1 MLAFLNSIGYEAW
14 VLPTLLA
21 LPVAGAL
28 VILLHG
34 SSSKAEGS
42 GGLDDAGA
50 MFARR
55 ITLFTFLLEFVL
67 SIGLWWVVAPGEAGW
82 RATVDLPWIR
92 TWGISFALGVD
103 GISVMLVLLTT
114 LIMPLVVL
122 GGWTSVRTKV
132 HSYHALML
140 ILTTGM
146 LGVFVARDLFLF
158 YVMWEVML
166 VPMYFII
173 GIWGGTRRL
182 YAALKFFIFTMV
194 GSLLMLVAILY
205 LGIKAG
211 DPATGV
217 PSFAF
222 ERIFSTASQP
232 MQGGLTLPLLDVFV
246 PTELLLFLAFF
257 SAFAVKVPMF
267 PFHTWL
273 PDAHVE
279 APTAGSVILASV
291 MLKLGTYGFIR
302 LAIPLFPSAAMSP
315 GVRTTMI
322 VLAVVGVIYGSLVAM
337 VQADFKKLV
346 AYSSVAH
353 LGMVMLGLFAL
364 TRESV
369 QGAMM
374 VMIGHG
380 LSTGALFLLIGM
392 IYERRH
398 SRELAAY
405 GGIAKVVPVFAA
417 MLTIV
422 ALSSIGLPGTN
433 GFVSEFLVM
442 VGSFKTYPIM
452 TTISALG
459 VILAAAYMLW
469 AIQRIIYNPLDKRE
483 NERLTDLNWR
493 EIGLLVPVVAAILW
507 LGIYPK
513 PMLERMEA
521 ATTRFVQTVEAGAAR
536 QTAGVRVA
544 TPANA
549 SPGGR

>member
-1 MLAFLNSIGYEAW
+1 MLAFLTSIGYESW

-21 LPVAGAL
+21 LPVAAAL

-34 SSSKAEGS
+34 SASKSEGT
-42 GGLDDAGA
+42 GGLDDAA
-50 MFARR
+50 SMFPRR
-55 ITLFTFLLEFVL
+55 ITLFTFLLEFVV
-67 SIGLWWVVAPGEAGW
+67 SMGLWWIVAPGETGF
-82 RATVDLPWIR
+82 RGVVDMAWIR
-92 TWGISFALGVD
+92 TWGIRFALGVD

-114 LIMPLVVL
+114 FIMPLVVL
-122 GGWTSVRTKV
+122 GGWTSVRTKL
-132 HSYHALML
+132 HAYHALML

-146 LGVFVARDLFLF
+146 LGVFMARDLFLF

-166 VPMYFII
+166 VPMYFIV
-173 GIWGGTRRL
+173 GIWGGARRL
-182 YAALKFFIFTMV
+182 YAALKFFLFTMV

-211 DPATGV
+211 DPATGI
-217 PSFAF
+217 PNFAF
-222 ERIFSTASQP
+222 DQIFAAAAQTR
-232 MQGGLTLPLLDVFV
+232 QGGLNLPWLGMSI
-246 PTELLLFLAFF
+246 PTSTLLFLAFF

-279 APTAGSVILASV
+279 APTAGSVILASI

-302 LAIPLFPSAAMSP
+302 LAIPLFPAAAMSP
-315 GVRTTMI
+315 GMRTGI
-322 VLAVVGVIYGSLVAM
+322 IILAVIGVIYGSLVAM
-337 VQADFKKLV
+337 VQPDFKKLV

-353 LGMVMLGLFAL
+353 LGFVMLGLFAL

-392 IYERRH
+392 IYERKH
-398 SRELAAY
+398 SREIADY
-405 GGIAKVVPVFAA
+405 GGIAKVVPVFAT

-442 VGSFKTYPIM
+442 VGSFKTYPYM

-459 VILAAAYMLW
+459 VILAAAYLLW
-469 AIQRIIYNPLDKRE
+469 ALQRIIYNPLDKPA
-483 NERLTDLNWR
+483 NEHLTDINWR
-493 EIGLLVPVVAAILW
+493 EIGLLVPVIFAILW

-513 PMLERMEA
+513 PVLARMEA
-521 ATTRFVQTVEAGAAR
+521 ATTSFVRTVEAGASR
-536 QTAGVRVA
+536 QAASLPGGVR
-544 TPANA
+544 
-549 SPGGR
+549 

>member
-1 MLAFLNSIGYEAW
+1 MLDFLTSIGYETW

-21 LPVAGAL
+21 LPVAAAL

-34 SSSKAEGS
+34 ASAKGDGS
-42 GGLDDAGA
+42 GGLDDASA
-50 MFARR
+50 MFPRR
-55 ITLFTFLLEFVL
+55 ITLFTFILQFVV
-67 SIGLWWVVAPGEAGW
+67 SIGLWWIVGPGESGW
-82 RATVDLPWIR
+82 RGVVDLPWIR
-92 TWGISFALGVD
+92 TWGISFSVGVD
-103 GISVMLVLLTT
+103 GISAMLVLLTT
-114 LIMPLVVL
+114 FIMPLVVL

-132 HSYHALML
+132 HAYHALML

-217 PSFAF
+217 PNFAF
-222 ERIFSTASQP
+222 DAILAAASQP
-232 MQGGLTLPLLDVFV
+232 RQGGFMLPGLEIFI
-246 PTELLLFLAFF
+246 PANILLFLAFF

-279 APTAGSVILASV
+279 APTAGSVILASI

-302 LAIPLFPSAAMSP
+302 LAIPLFPAAAMSP

-337 VQADFKKLV
+337 VQPDFKKLV

-392 IYERRH
+392 IYERKH
-398 SRELAAY
+398 SREIAAY

-442 VGSFKTYPIM
+442 VGSFKTYPVL
-452 TTISALG
+452 TTVSAIG
-459 VILAAAYMLW
+459 VILAAAYLLW
-469 AIQRIIYNPLDKRE
+469 ALQRIIYNPLDKPD
-483 NERLTDLNWR
+483 NEHLTDLNWR
-493 EIGLLVPVVAAILW
+493 EIGLLTPVIAAILW

-513 PMLERMEA
+513 PLLSRMEA
-521 ATTRFVQTVEAGAAR
+521 ATTAFVQTVESRAGQ
-536 QTAGVRVA
+536 QTASL
-544 TPANA
+544 P
-549 SPGGR
+549 SGGR

>member
-1 MLAFLNSIGYEAW
+1 MLAFLTSIGYESW

-21 LPVAGAL
+21 LPVAAAL

-34 SSSKAEGS
+34 ASARGEGS
-42 GGLDDAGA
+42 GGVDDARA
-50 MFARR
+50 MFPRR
-55 ITLFTFLLEFVL
+55 ITLFTFVL
-67 SIGLWWVVAPGEAGW
+67 QFIISLGLWWVVAPGEAGW
-82 RATVDLPWIR
+82 RAVVDVPWIR
-92 TWGISFALGVD
+92 TWGINFAVGVD
-103 GISVMLVLLTT
+103 GISAVLVLLTT
-114 LIMPLVVL
+114 FLMPLVVL
-122 GGWTSVRTKV
+122 GGWTSVRTKL

-140 ILTTGM
+140 VLTTGM
-146 LGVFVARDLFLF
+146 LGAFVARDLFLF

-173 GIWGGTRRL
+173 GIWGGTRRV
-182 YAALKFFIFTMV
+182 YAALKFFIFTFV

-211 DPATGV
+211 DPATGS
-217 PSFAF
+217 PNFAF
-222 ERIFSTASQP
+222 DAIFAAAARTG
-232 MQGGLTLPLLDVFV
+232 QGGFTIPGLDLFV
-246 PTELLLFLAFF
+246 PGNVLLFLAFF

-267 PFHTWL
+267 PLHTWL

-279 APTAGSVILASV
+279 APTAGSVILASI

-302 LAIPLFPSAAMSP
+302 LAIPLFPTAAMSP

-337 VQADFKKLV
+337 VQPDFKKLV

-405 GGIAKVVPVFAA
+405 GGIAKVVPVFATL
-417 MLTIV
+417 LTIV

-442 VGSFKTYPIM
+442 VGSFKTYPVL

-459 VILAAAYMLW
+459 VILAAAYLLW
-469 AIQRIIYNPLDKRE
+469 ALQRIIYNPLDKAE
-483 NERLTDLNWR
+483 NESLADLNWR
-493 EIGLLVPVVAAILW
+493 EIGLLTPVIAAIFW

-513 PMLERMEA
+513 PILTRMEG
-521 ATTRFVQTVEAGAAR
+521 ATTAFVRTVESGASQ
-536 QTAGVRVA
+536 QTASL
-544 TPANA
+544 P
-549 SPGGR
+549 SGGR

>member
-1 MLAFLNSIGYEAW
+1 MPDFLNSIGYEAW

-21 LPVAGAL
+21 IPVAGAL
-28 VILLHG
+28 VLLLHG
-34 SSSKAEGS
+34 ASSKGEGG

-55 ITLFTFLLEFVL
+55 ITLFTFLLEFVV
-67 SIGLWWVVAPGEAGW
+67 SIGLWWVVLPGEAGF
-82 RATVDLPWIR
+82 RAVVDMPWIR
-92 TWGISFALGVD
+92 TWGIRFALGVD

-132 HSYHALML
+132 HAYHALML
-140 ILTTGM
+140 ILTSGM

-166 VPMYFII
+166 VPMYFIV
-173 GIWGGTRRL
+173 GIWGGARRL
-182 YAALKFFIFTMV
+182 YAALKFFLFTMV

-211 DPATGV
+211 DPATGI
-217 PSFAF
+217 PNFAF
-222 ERIFSTASQP
+222 DRIFAAAAQHA
-232 MQGGLTLPLLDVFV
+232 QGSLELSWLGLSIPADT
-246 PTELLLFLAFF
+246 LLFLAFF
-257 SAFAVKVPMF
+257 GAFAVKVPMF

-279 APTAGSVILASV
+279 APTAGSVILASI

-302 LAIPLFPSAAMSP
+302 LAIPLFPAAAMSP
-315 GVRTTMI
+315 GMRTGI
-322 VLAVVGVIYGSLVAM
+322 IILAVVGVIYGSLVAM
-337 VQADFKKLV
+337 VQTDFKKLV

-374 VMIGHG
+374 VMLGHG

-398 SRELAAY
+398 SREIAAY
-405 GGIAKVVPVFAA
+405 GGIAKVAPVFATL
-417 MLTIV
+417 LTVV

-433 GFVSEFLVM
+433 GFISEFLVM
-442 VGSFKTYPIM
+442 VGSFKTFPYL
-452 TTISALG
+452 TTISAIG
-459 VILAAAYMLW
+459 VILGAAYMLW
-469 AIQRIIYNPLDKRE
+469 AIQRIIYNPLDKAD
-483 NERLTDLNWR
+483 NEHLTDLNWR
-493 EIGLLVPVVAAILW
+493 EIGLLVPVLIGILW
-507 LGIYPK
+507 LGLYPK
-513 PMLERMEA
+513 PVLARMEA
-521 ATTRFVQTVEAGAAR
+521 ATTNFVRSVEAGAAT
-536 QTAGVRVA
+536 QSASL
-544 TPANA
+544 PA
-549 SPGGR
+549 GGR

>member
-1 MLAFLNSIGYEAW
+1 MLAFLNSIGYESW
-14 VLPTLLA
+14 VLPALLA
-21 LPVAGAL
+21 LPVAAAI
-28 VILLHG
+28 VILLQG
-34 SSSKAEGS
+34 ASSKDGG
-42 GGLDDAGA
+42 GGLDDSGA
-50 MFARR
+50 QFARR
-55 ITLFTFLLEFVL
+55 ITLFTFVL
-67 SIGLWWVVAPGEAGW
+67 QFIVSIGLWWVVAPGENGW
-82 RATVDLPWIR
+82 RAVVDVPWIK
-92 TWGISFALGVD
+92 TWGIHFAVGVD

-114 LIMPLVVL
+114 FIMPLVVL

-132 HSYHALML
+132 HAYHALML
-140 ILTTGM
+140 ILTSGM
-146 LGVFVARDLFLF
+146 LGVFVARDLFFF
-158 YVMWEVML
+158 YAMWEVML
-166 VPMYFII
+166 VPMYFIV

-211 DPATGV
+211 DPTTGV
-217 PSFAF
+217 PNFAF
-222 ERIFSTASQP
+222 DAIFAAAARPTMGELALP
-232 MQGGLTLPLLDVFV
+232 WIGITLSGQ
-246 PTELLLFLAFF
+246 TLLFLAFF

-279 APTAGSVILASV
+279 APTAGSVILASI

-302 LAIPLFPSAAMSP
+302 LAIPLFPAAAMSP
-315 GVRTTMI
+315 GMRTGI
-322 VLAVVGVIYGSLVAM
+322 ILLAVVGVIYGSLVAM
-337 VQADFKKLV
+337 VQPDFKKLV

-398 SRELAAY
+398 SREIAAY
-405 GGIAKVVPVFAA
+405 GGIAKVVPIFATL
-417 MLTIV
+417 LTIV

-433 GFVSEFLVM
+433 GFISEFLVM
-442 VGSFKTYPIM
+442 VGSFKTFPYM
-452 TTISALG
+452 TTVSALG

-469 AIQRIIYNPLDKRE
+469 ALQRIIYNPLDKKE
-483 NERLTDLNWR
+483 NEHLTDLNWR
-493 EIGLLVPVVAAILW
+493 EIALMVPVIAAILW

-513 PMLERMEA
+513 PVLARMEA
-521 ATTRFVQTVEAGAAR
+521 ATTNFVQTVEAGAAR
-536 QTAGVRVA
+536 QA
-544 TPANA
+544 A
-549 SPGGR
+549 SADVGGR

>member
-1 MLAFLNSIGYEAW
+1 MLAFLSSIGYEAW
-14 VLPTLLA
+14 ILPTLLA
-21 LPVAGAL
+21 IPVAGAL

-34 SSSKAEGS
+34 AASKGEGD

-55 ITLFTFLLEFVL
+55 ITLITFLLEFVV
-67 SIGLWWVVAPGEAGW
+67 SVGLWWIVAPGEAGF
-82 RATVDLPWIR
+82 RAVVDLPWIR
-92 TWGISFALGVD
+92 TWGINFAVGVD

-132 HSYHALML
+132 HAYHALML

-158 YVMWEVML
+158 YIMWEVML
-166 VPMYFII
+166 VPMYFIV
-173 GIWGGTRRL
+173 GIWGGARRL

-211 DPATGV
+211 DPATGI

-222 ERIFSTASQP
+222 DRVLAAA
-232 MQGGLTLPLLDVFV
+232 QGTQGALDLTWIGLSIPADT
-246 PTELLLFLAFF
+246 LLFLAFF

-279 APTAGSVILASV
+279 APTAGSVILASI

-302 LAIPLFPSAAMSP
+302 LAMPLFPAAAMSP
-315 GVRTTMI
+315 GMRTGI
-322 VLAVVGVIYGSLVAM
+322 ILLAVIGVIYGSLVAM
-337 VQADFKKLV
+337 VQSDFKKLV

-398 SRELAAY
+398 SREIAAY
-405 GGIAKVVPVFAA
+405 GGIAKVVPIFATL
-417 MLTIV
+417 LTIV

-442 VGSFKTYPIM
+442 VGSFKTFPYF
-452 TTISALG
+452 TTVSALG
-459 VILAAAYMLW
+459 VILGAAYMLW
-469 AIQRIIYNPLDKRE
+469 ALQRIIYNPLDKAE
-483 NERLTDLNWR
+483 NAHLTDLNWR
-493 EIGLLVPVVAAILW
+493 EIGLLVPVIAAILW

-513 PMLERMEA
+513 PVLERMEA
-521 ATTRFVQTVEAGAAR
+521 ATTAFVQSVEARAAR
-536 QTAGVRVA
+536 QTA
-544 TPANA
+544 
-549 SPGGR
+549 SLPGGR

>member
-1 MLAFLNSIGYEAW
+1 MLAFLTSIGYESW

-21 LPVAGAL
+21 LPVAAAL
-28 VILLHG
+28 VIVLHG
-34 SSSKAEGS
+34 TASKGEGT
-42 GGLDDAGA
+42 GGLDDAAA
-50 MFARR
+50 MFPRR
-55 ITLFTFLLEFVL
+55 ITLFTFLLEFVV
-67 SIGLWWVVAPGEAGW
+67 SIGLWWVVAPGETGF
-82 RATVDLPWIR
+82 RAVVDMPWIR
-92 TWGISFALGVD
+92 TWGIHFALGVD

-114 LIMPLVVL
+114 FIMPLVVL
-122 GGWTSVRTKV
+122 GGWTSVRTKL
-132 HSYHALML
+132 HAYHALML
-140 ILTTGM
+140 ILTAGM
-146 LGVFVARDLFLF
+146 LGVFMARDLFLF
-158 YVMWEVML
+158 YVMWEIML

-173 GIWGGTRRL
+173 GIWGGARRL

-205 LGIKAG
+205 LGIKAA

-217 PSFAF
+217 PNFAF
-222 ERIFSTASQP
+222 DQIFAAAAQTP
-232 MQGGLTLPLLDVFV
+232 QGGITLSWLGIFV
-246 PTELLLFLAFF
+246 PGSTLLFLAFF

-279 APTAGSVILASV
+279 APTAGSVILASI

-302 LAIPLFPSAAMSP
+302 LAIPLFPAAAMSP
-315 GVRTTMI
+315 GMRTGI
-322 VLAVVGVIYGSLVAM
+322 IILAVIGVIYGSLVAM
-337 VQADFKKLV
+337 VQPDFKKLV

-392 IYERRH
+392 IYERKH
-398 SRELAAY
+398 SREIAAY
-405 GGIAKVVPVFAA
+405 GGIAKVVPVFATL
-417 MLTIV
+417 LTIV

-442 VGSFKTYPIM
+442 VGSFKTYPYL

-459 VILAAAYMLW
+459 VILAAAYLLW
-469 AIQRIIYNPLDKRE
+469 ALQRIIYNPLDKPD
-483 NERLTDLNWR
+483 NTHLTDLNWR
-493 EIGLLVPVVAAILW
+493 EIGLLIPVLFAILW
-507 LGIYPK
+507 LGLYPK
-513 PMLERMEA
+513 PVLARMEG
-521 ATTRFVQTVEAGAAR
+521 ATTSFVRRVEAGASQRAASLPR
-536 QTAGVRVA
+536 GVR
-544 TPANA
+544 
-549 SPGGR
+549 

>member
-1 MLAFLNSIGYEAW
+1 VLAFLTSIGYESW

-21 LPVAGAL
+21 LPVAAAL
-28 VILLHG
+28 VIVLHG
-34 SSSKAEGS
+34 SASKGEGT
-42 GGLDDAGA
+42 GGLDDAAA
-50 MFARR
+50 MFPRR
-55 ITLFTFLLEFVL
+55 ITLFTFLLEFVV
-67 SIGLWWVVAPGEAGW
+67 SIGLWWVVAPGETGF
-82 RATVDLPWIR
+82 RAVVDLPWIR
-92 TWGISFALGVD
+92 TWGIHFALGVD

-114 LIMPLVVL
+114 FIMPLVVL
-122 GGWTSVRTKV
+122 GGWTSVRTKL
-132 HSYHALML
+132 HAYHALML
-140 ILTTGM
+140 ILTAGM
-146 LGVFVARDLFLF
+146 LGVFMARDLFLF

-166 VPMYFII
+166 VPMYFIV
-173 GIWGGTRRL
+173 GIWGGARRL

-211 DPATGV
+211 DPATGI
-217 PSFAF
+217 PNFAF
-222 ERIFSTASQP
+222 DQIFAAAAQTP
-232 MQGGLTLPLLDVFV
+232 QGGINLSWFGIFV
-246 PTELLLFLAFF
+246 PGSTLLFLAFF

-279 APTAGSVILASV
+279 APTAGSVILASI

-302 LAIPLFPSAAMSP
+302 LAIPLFPAAAMSP
-315 GVRTTMI
+315 GMRTGI
-322 VLAVVGVIYGSLVAM
+322 IILAVIGVIYGSLVAM
-337 VQADFKKLV
+337 VQPDFKKLV

-392 IYERRH
+392 IYERKH
-398 SRELAAY
+398 SREIAAY
-405 GGIAKVVPVFAA
+405 GGIAKVVPVFATL
-417 MLTIV
+417 LTIV

-442 VGSFKTYPIM
+442 VGSFKTYPYM

-459 VILAAAYMLW
+459 VILAAAYLLW
-469 AIQRIIYNPLDKRE
+469 ALQRIVYNPLDKPD
-483 NERLTDLNWR
+483 NTHLTDLNWR
-493 EIGLLVPVVAAILW
+493 EIGLLIPVLFAILW
-507 LGIYPK
+507 LGLYPK
-513 PMLERMEA
+513 PVLARMEG
-521 ATTRFVQTVEAGAAR
+521 ATTSFVRRVEAGASQRA
-536 QTAGVRVA
+536 
-544 TPANA
+544 A
-549 SPGGR
+549 SLPQGIR

>member
-1 MLAFLNSIGYEAW
+1 MLAFLTSIGYESW

-21 LPVAGAL
+21 LPVAAAL

-34 SSSKAEGS
+34 SAARGEGS
-42 GGLDDAGA
+42 GGLDDASA
-50 MFARR
+50 QFPRR
-55 ITLFTFLLEFVL
+55 ITLFTFLLEFVV
-67 SIGLWWVVAPGEAGW
+67 SIGLWWVVAPGEAGF
-82 RATVDLPWIR
+82 RGVVDLPWIR
-92 TWGISFALGVD
+92 TWGIRFALGVD

-114 LIMPLVVL
+114 FIMPLVVL

-132 HSYHALML
+132 HAYHALML

-166 VPMYFII
+166 VPMYFIV
-173 GIWGGTRRL
+173 GIWGGARRL

-211 DPATGV
+211 DPSTGV
-217 PSFAF
+217 PNFAF
-222 ERIFSTASQP
+222 DQIFAAASQTP
-232 MQGGLTLPLLDVFV
+232 QGGLNLSWLGVFLPGS
-246 PTELLLFLAFF
+246 TLLFLAFF

-279 APTAGSVILASV
+279 APTAGSVILASI

-302 LAIPLFPSAAMSP
+302 LAIPLFPAAAMSP
-315 GVRTTMI
+315 GMRTGI
-322 VLAVVGVIYGSLVAM
+322 IILAVVGVIYGSLVAM
-337 VQADFKKLV
+337 VQPDFKKLV

-392 IYERRH
+392 IYERKH
-398 SRELAAY
+398 SREIAAY
-405 GGIAKVVPVFAA
+405 GGIAKVVPVFAT

-442 VGSFKTYPIM
+442 VGSFKTYPYM

-459 VILAAAYMLW
+459 VILAAAYLLW
-469 AIQRIIYNPLDKRE
+469 ALQRIIYNPLDKPD
-483 NERLTDLNWR
+483 NEHLTDLNWR
-493 EIGLLVPVVAAILW
+493 EIGLLVPVIAAIMW
-507 LGIYPK
+507 LGLYPK
-513 PMLERMEA
+513 PVLTRMEA
-521 ATTRFVQTVEAGAAR
+521 ATTAFVRTVEAGASR
-536 QTAGVRVA
+536 QSAAAPPGVR
-544 TPANA
+544 
-549 SPGGR
+549 

>member
-1 MLAFLNSIGYEAW
+1 MLAFLTSIGYESW
-14 VLPTLLA
+14 ILPTLLA
-21 LPVAGAL
+21 IPVAGAL

-34 SSSKAEGS
+34 ASSKGDGS
-42 GGLDDAGA
+42 GGLDDAAA
-50 MFARR
+50 MFPRR
-55 ITLFTFLLEFVL
+55 ITLFTFLLEFVV
-67 SIGLWWVVAPGEAGW
+67 SVGLWWVILPGEAGF
-82 RATVDLPWIR
+82 RAVVDLPWIR
-92 TWGISFALGVD
+92 TWGIRFALGID

-132 HSYHALML
+132 HAYHALML
-140 ILTTGM
+140 VLTTGM
-146 LGVFVARDLFLF
+146 LGVFLARDLFLF
-158 YVMWEVML
+158 YIMWEVML

-173 GIWGGTRRL
+173 GIWGGARRL

-211 DPATGV
+211 DPATGI
-217 PSFAF
+217 PNFAF
-222 ERIFSTASQP
+222 DAVMAAASQP
-232 MQGGLTLPLLDVFV
+232 SGGGLDLTWIGLHIPGD
-246 PTELLLFLAFF
+246 TLLFLAFF
-257 SAFAVKVPMF
+257 LAFAVKVPMF

-279 APTAGSVILASV
+279 APTAGSVILASI

-302 LAIPLFPSAAMSP
+302 LAMPLFPAAAMSP
-315 GVRTTMI
+315 AMRTGIILLGVI
-322 VLAVVGVIYGSLVAM
+322 GVIYGSLVAM
-337 VQADFKKLV
+337 VQSDFKKLV

-398 SRELAAY
+398 SREFSAY
-405 GGIAKVVPVFAA
+405 GGIAKVVPVFATL
-417 MLTIV
+417 LTIV

-442 VGSFKTYPIM
+442 VGSFKTYPWL
-452 TTISALG
+452 TTVSAIG
-459 VILAAAYMLW
+459 VILGAAYMLW
-469 AIQRIIYNPLDKRE
+469 AVQRIIYNPLDKSD
-483 NERLTDLNWR
+483 NEQLTDLNWR
-493 EIGLLVPVVAAILW
+493 EIGLLVPVLAAILW

-513 PMLERMEA
+513 PILSRMEA
-521 ATTRFVQTVEAGAAR
+521 ATTAFVQSVEARSGR
-536 QTAGVRVA
+536 QTV
-544 TPANA
+544 
-549 SPGGR
+549 SLPGGR

>member
-1 MLAFLNSIGYEAW
+1 VLAFLTSIGYESW
-14 VLPTLLA
+14 VLPVLLA
-21 LPVAGAL
+21 LPVAAAL

-34 SSSKAEGS
+34 SASKGEGT
-42 GGLDDAGA
+42 GGLDDAVA
-50 MFARR
+50 MFPRR
-55 ITLFTFLLEFVL
+55 ITLFTFLLEFVV
-67 SIGLWWVVAPGEAGW
+67 SIGLWWVVAPGETGF
-82 RATVDLPWIR
+82 RAVVDLSWIR
-92 TWGISFALGVD
+92 TWGIHFAVGVD

-114 LIMPLVVL
+114 FIMPLVVL
-122 GGWTSVRTKV
+122 GGWTSVRTKL
-132 HSYHALML
+132 HAYHALML
-140 ILTTGM
+140 ILTAGM
-146 LGVFVARDLFLF
+146 LGVFMARDLFLF

-166 VPMYFII
+166 VPMYFIV
-173 GIWGGTRRL
+173 GICGGARRL
-182 YAALKFFIFTMV
+182 YAALKFFLFTMV

-217 PSFAF
+217 PNFAF
-222 ERIFSTASQP
+222 DQIFAAAAQTP
-232 MQGGLTLPLLDVFV
+232 QGGITLGWFGIFIPGS
-246 PTELLLFLAFF
+246 TLLFLAFF

-279 APTAGSVILASV
+279 APTAGSVILASI

-302 LAIPLFPSAAMSP
+302 LAIPLFPAAAMSP
-315 GVRTTMI
+315 GMRTGI
-322 VLAVVGVIYGSLVAM
+322 IILAVIGVIYGSLVAM
-337 VQADFKKLV
+337 VQPDFKKLV

-392 IYERRH
+392 IYERKH
-398 SRELAAY
+398 SREIAAY
-405 GGIAKVVPVFAA
+405 GGIAKVVPVFATL
-417 MLTIV
+417 LTIV

-442 VGSFKTYPIM
+442 VGSFKTYPYM

-459 VILAAAYMLW
+459 VILAAAYLLW
-469 AIQRIIYNPLDKRE
+469 ALQRIIYNPLDKPD
-483 NERLTDLNWR
+483 NEHLTDLNWR
-493 EIGLLVPVVAAILW
+493 EIGLLMPVLFAILW
-507 LGIYPK
+507 LGLYPK
-513 PMLERMEA
+513 PVLARMEG
-521 ATTRFVQTVEAGAAR
+521 ATTSFVRRVEAGASQRA
-536 QTAGVRVA
+536 ASLPPGVR
-544 TPANA
+544 
-549 SPGGR
+549 

>member
-1 MLAFLNSIGYEAW
+1 MLAFLNSIGYESW

-21 LPVAGAL
+21 LPVAAAL

-34 SSSKAEGS
+34 SASKGEGI
-42 GGLDDAGA
+42 GGLDDAAA
-50 MFARR
+50 MFPRR
-55 ITLFTFLLEFVL
+55 ITLFTFLLEFVV
-67 SIGLWWVVAPGEAGW
+67 SIGLWWVVAPGETGF
-82 RATVDLPWIR
+82 RALVDLPWIR
-92 TWGISFALGVD
+92 TWGIRFAVGVD

-114 LIMPLVVL
+114 FIMPLVVL
-122 GGWTSVRTKV
+122 GGWTSVRIKL
-132 HSYHALML
+132 HAYHALML
-140 ILTTGM
+140 ILTSGM
-146 LGVFVARDLFLF
+146 LGVFMARDLFLF

-166 VPMYFII
+166 VPMYFIV
-173 GIWGGTRRL
+173 GIWGGARRL

-211 DPATGV
+211 DPATGI
-217 PSFAF
+217 PNFAF
-222 ERIFSTASQP
+222 DQIFAAAAALTP
-232 MQGGLTLPLLDVFV
+232 QGGINLSWFGIFIPGST
-246 PTELLLFLAFF
+246 LLFLAFF

-279 APTAGSVILASV
+279 APTAGSVILASI

-302 LAIPLFPSAAMSP
+302 LAIPLFPAAAMSP
-315 GVRTTMI
+315 GMRTGI
-322 VLAVVGVIYGSLVAM
+322 ILLAVIGVIYGSLVAM
-337 VQADFKKLV
+337 VQPDFKKLV

-392 IYERRH
+392 IYERKH
-398 SRELAAY
+398 SREIAAY
-405 GGIAKVVPVFAA
+405 GGIAKVVPVFATL
-417 MLTIV
+417 LTIV

-442 VGSFKTYPIM
+442 VGSFKTYPYM

-459 VILAAAYMLW
+459 VILAAAYLLW
-469 AIQRIIYNPLDKRE
+469 ALQRIIYNPLDKPD
-483 NERLTDLNWR
+483 NEHLTDLNWR
-493 EIGLLVPVVAAILW
+493 EIGLLVPVLFAILW
-507 LGIYPK
+507 LGLYPK
-513 PMLERMEA
+513 PVLARMEG
-521 ATTRFVQTVEAGAAR
+521 ATTSFVRRVEAGASQRA
-536 QTAGVRVA
+536 ASLPPGVR
-544 TPANA
+544 
-549 SPGGR
+549 

>member
-1 MLAFLNSIGYEAW
+1 MLAFLNSIGYESW

-21 LPVAGAL
+21 LPVAAAL

-34 SSSKAEGS
+34 SSSKGEGS
-42 GGLDDAGA
+42 GGLDDAAA
-50 MFARR
+50 MFPRR
-55 ITLFTFLLEFVL
+55 ITLFTFLLEFVV
-67 SIGLWWVVAPGEAGW
+67 SIGLWWIVAPGETGF
-82 RATVDLPWIR
+82 RGIVDIPWIR
-92 TWGISFALGVD
+92 TWGIRFALGVD

-114 LIMPLVVL
+114 FIMPLVVL
-122 GGWTSVRTKV
+122 GGWTSVRTKL
-132 HSYHALML
+132 HAYHALML

-146 LGVFVARDLFLF
+146 LGVFMARDLFLF

-166 VPMYFII
+166 VPMYFIV
-173 GIWGGTRRL
+173 GIWGGARRL
-182 YAALKFFIFTMV
+182 YAALKFFLFTLV

-211 DPATGV
+211 DPATGI
-217 PSFAF
+217 PNFAF
-222 ERIFSTASQP
+222 DQIFAAAAQTR
-232 MQGGLTLPLLDVFV
+232 QGGLNIPWLGMFI
-246 PTELLLFLAFF
+246 PTSTLLFLAFF

-279 APTAGSVILASV
+279 APTAGSVILASI

-302 LAIPLFPSAAMSP
+302 LAIPLFPAAAMSP
-315 GVRTTMI
+315 GMRTGI
-322 VLAVVGVIYGSLVAM
+322 IILAVIGVIYGSLVAM
-337 VQADFKKLV
+337 VQPDFKKLV

-353 LGMVMLGLFAL
+353 LGFVMLGLFAL

-392 IYERRH
+392 IYERKH
-398 SRELAAY
+398 SREIADY
-405 GGIAKVVPVFAA
+405 GGIAKVVPVFATL
-417 MLTIV
+417 LTIV

-442 VGSFKTYPIM
+442 VGSFKTYPYM

-459 VILAAAYMLW
+459 VILAAAYLLW
-469 AIQRIIYNPLDKRE
+469 ALQRIIYNPLDKPT
-483 NERLTDLNWR
+483 NEHLTDLNWR
-493 EIGLLVPVVAAILW
+493 EIGLLVPVLFAILW
-507 LGIYPK
+507 LGLYPK
-513 PMLERMEA
+513 PVLARMEA
-521 ATTRFVQTVEAGAAR
+521 ATTSFVRTVEAGASR
-536 QTAGVRVA
+536 QAASLPGGVR
-544 TPANA
+544 
-549 SPGGR
+549 

>member
-1 MLAFLNSIGYEAW
+1 MLAFLTSIGYESW

-21 LPVAGAL
+21 LPIAGAL

-34 SSSKAEGS
+34 SASKGEGS
-42 GGLDDAGA
+42 GGLDDPAA
-50 MFARR
+50 MFPRR
-55 ITLFTFLLEFVL
+55 ITLFTFLLEFVV
-67 SIGLWWVVAPGEAGW
+67 SIGLWWIVAPGETGF
-82 RATVDLPWIR
+82 RGVVDVRWIR
-92 TWGISFALGVD
+92 TWGIDFALGVD
-103 GISVMLVLLTT
+103 GIAVMLVLLTT
-114 LIMPLVVL
+114 FIMPLVVL
-122 GGWTSVRTKV
+122 GGWTSVRTKL
-132 HSYHALML
+132 HAYHALML

-146 LGVFVARDLFLF
+146 LGVFMARDLFLF

-182 YAALKFFIFTMV
+182 YAALKFFLFTMV

-211 DPATGV
+211 DPATGI
-217 PSFAF
+217 PNFAF
-222 ERIFSTASQP
+222 DQIFAAAAQAP
-232 MQGGLTLPLLDVFV
+232 RGGLNLPWLGMFI
-246 PTELLLFLAFF
+246 PTSTLLFLAFF

-279 APTAGSVILASV
+279 APTAGSVILASI

-302 LAIPLFPSAAMSP
+302 LAIPLFPAAAMSP
-315 GVRTTMI
+315 GMRTGI
-322 VLAVVGVIYGSLVAM
+322 IILALIGVIYGSLVAM
-337 VQADFKKLV
+337 VQPDFKKLV

-392 IYERRH
+392 IYERTH
-398 SRELAAY
+398 SREIAAY
-405 GGIAKVVPVFAA
+405 GGIAKVVPVFATV
-417 MLTIV
+417 LTIV
-422 ALSSIGLPGTN
+422 VLSSIGLPGTN

-442 VGSFKTYPIM
+442 VGSFKTFPYF
-452 TTISALG
+452 TTVSALG
-459 VILAAAYMLW
+459 VILAAVYLLW
-469 AIQRIIYNPLDKRE
+469 PLQRIIYNPLDKQE
-483 NERLTDLNWR
+483 NLHLRDLNWR
-493 EIGLLVPVVAAILW
+493 EIGLLVPVLFVIFW
-507 LGIYPK
+507 LGLYPK
-513 PMLERMEA
+513 PVLARMEA
-521 ATTRFVQTVEAGAAR
+521 ATTAFVRTVEAGASR
-536 QTAGVRVA
+536 QSASLPPGVR
-544 TPANA
+544 
-549 SPGGR
+549 

>member
-1 MLAFLNSIGYEAW
+1 MLAFLSSIGYEAW
-14 VLPTLLA
+14 ILPTLLA
-21 LPVAGAL
+21 IPVAGAL

-34 SSSKAEGS
+34 ASSKGEGS

-55 ITLFTFLLEFVL
+55 ITLFTFLLEFVV
-67 SIGLWWVVAPGEAGW
+67 SIGLWWVVLPGEAGF
-82 RATVDLPWIR
+82 RAVVDVPWIT
-92 TWGISFALGVD
+92 TWGINFAVGID

-132 HSYHALML
+132 HAYHVLML
-140 ILTTGM
+140 ILTAGM
-146 LGVFVARDLFLF
+146 LGVFMARDLFLF
-158 YVMWEVML
+158 YIMWEVML
-166 VPMYFII
+166 VPMYFIV

-194 GSLLMLVAILY
+194 GSLLMLVAIIY

-211 DPATGV
+211 DPATGI

-222 ERIFSTASQP
+222 DRVMATAA
-232 MQGGLTLPLLDVFV
+232 QGADGVLNLTWIGLSIPGDT
-246 PTELLLFLAFF
+246 LLFLAFF
-257 SAFAVKVPMF
+257 GAFAVKVPMF

-279 APTAGSVILASV
+279 APTAGSVILASI

-302 LAIPLFPSAAMSP
+302 LAMPLFPAAAMSP
-315 GVRTTMI
+315 GMRTGI
-322 VLAVVGVIYGSLVAM
+322 ILLAVIGVIYGSLVAM
-337 VQADFKKLV
+337 VQTDFKKLV

-398 SRELAAY
+398 SREIAAY
-405 GGIAKVVPVFAA
+405 GGIAKVVPVFATL
-417 MLTIV
+417 LTIV

-442 VGSFKTYPIM
+442 VGSFKTFPWL
-452 TTISALG
+452 TTASALG
-459 VILAAAYMLW
+459 VILGAAYMLW
-469 AIQRIIYNPLDKRE
+469 ALQRIIYNPLDKKE
-483 NERLTDLNWR
+483 NEHLTDLNWR
-493 EIGLLVPVVAAILW
+493 EIGLLVPVIAAILW

-513 PMLERMEA
+513 PVLERMEA
-521 ATTRFVQTVEAGAAR
+521 ATSAFVQSIESRSSR
-536 QTAGVRVA
+536 QTV
-544 TPANA
+544 
-549 SPGGR
+549 SLPGGR